1 MSLEVP
7 YNPLDRIHLAE
18 SVTRALLQR
27 SAQPLGEVERFVGSG
42 IYAIYYK
49 GPHPLYA
56 SIAAKNQNGFDAPI
70 YCGKAI
76 TKGGRKGRGRLDS
89 SAQTGP
95 ALFDR
100 LKEHAE
106 SITAVETYALAADKT
121 AFIPEGLDTIP
132 PDVPADQ
139 ALRLSDFHC
148 RFITVDDVWIPLG
161 ETLMI
166 ATYSPIWNLHLDGFG
181 NHDPG
186 KGRYKGKRPPW
197 DVLHP
202 GRSWAFKCAENKTP
216 VEFWDK
222 VTAALVASPE
232 LDREDE
238 DIEDDDES
246 EGE

>member
-1 MSLEVP
+1 MSLEAP

-18 SVTRALLQR
+18 SVARALLQR
-27 SAQPLGEVERFVGSG
+27 QVQPLGEVERFVGSG

-49 GPHPLYA
+49 GQHPLYA
-56 SIAAKNQNGFDAPI
+56 SIAAKNQNSFDAPI

-76 TKGGRKGRGRLDS
+76 PKGGRKGRGRLDS
-89 SAQTGP
+89 TAQTGP

-100 LKEHAE
+100 LREHAE
-106 SITAVETYALAADKT
+106 SIAIVESYALAVDKS
-121 AFIPEGLDTIP
+121 AFVPGGLNIVP
-132 PDVPADQ
+132 PDVPVDQ
-139 ALRLSDFHC
+139 VLHLRDFYC

-166 ATYSPIWNLHLDGFG
+166 ATYSPVWNLHLDGFG

-186 KGRYKGKRPPW
+186 NGRYKGKRPPW

-216 VEFWDK
+216 TEFWGK
-222 VTAALVASPE
+222 VTAALAASPE

-238 DIEDDDES
+238 VIDDDDEN
-246 EGE
+246 EIE